1 MYLLVLN
8 LNHGQDI
15 YKVFLYAKIQNET
28 KYKLVINKRE
38 STG

>member
-15 YKVFLYAKIQNET
+15 DKVFYMLKFKMKQN
-28 KYKLVINKRE
+28 IN
-38 STG
+38 